1 MVDTDAENAASLRF
15 FRKMGFNNS
24 RQHVYLTMNVDEDRR
39 RLEGRRKDRII
50 RYTVDDH
57 EEDRGEHG

>member
-1 MVDTDAENAASLRF
+1 
-15 FRKMGFNNS
+15 MGFNHS

-39 RLEGRRKDRII
+39 RLEVRRKDRII

-57 EEDRGEHG
+57 KGDRGDHG